1 MLSLR
6 ADNETYVVEGI
17 DESVTEAFRMMAGEA
32 VRSVDRKRF
41 EESIGNPRGSTG
53 VTVIVGL
60 SGDLQGSV
68 SLCLPPRAAI
78 LWTAQ
83 VIDYETDEIDQTV
96 IDAVGELANLVV
108 GGSKRRLSR
117 FDLTMGLPSVV
128 RAGRESLA
136 FPTKTAS
143 VQIDYEYGDTEFS
156 VVLSLGE
163 SLNGSAE
170 S

>member
-6 ADNETYVVEGI
+6 ADSETYIVEGI
-17 DESVTEAFRMMAGEA
+17 DESITEAFRMMAGES
-32 VRSVDRKRF
+32 VRPVGRKRF
-41 EESIGNPRGSTG
+41 EESIGNPQGVSG

-68 SLCLPPRAAI
+68 SLCLPPKAAI

-83 VIDYETDEIDQTV
+83 LIEHRADKIDQTV

-108 GGSKRRLSR
+108 GGSKRRLNR

-128 RAGRESLA
+128 RAGKESLA

-143 VQIDYEYGDTEFS
+143 VQIDYEYGDSEFS
-156 VVLSLGE
+156 VVVSL
-163 SLNGSAE
+163 AE
-170 S
+170 A